1 MFRSGVNMWLIIQP
15 FVLEVFLTLQLYL
28 KPFVLFFHESNLIT
42 FIATH
47 ETILFSMSILKPFF
61 FFSSSPSNIQKY
73 NTRVGEKGTQLSGGQ
88 KQRIAIARALVRNPA
103 VLLLD
108 EATSALDTESE
119 KVSSV
124 HHVNYLMAIYMASCF
139 FLE

>member
-1 MFRSGVNMWLIIQP
+1 MFRSGVNMWLIIEP

-61 FFSSSPSNIQKY
+61 FFPPPLQISRNIILGWVRKEH
-73 NTRVGEKGTQLSGGQ
+73 NFPEVKNKG
-88 KQRIAIARALVRNPA
+88 
-103 VLLLD
+103 
-108 EATSALDTESE
+108 
-119 KVSSV
+119 
-124 HHVNYLMAIYMASCF
+124 
-139 FLE
+139 